1 VFGLLQRLSALDA
14 DAASGLRV
22 IGFLDALVE
31 HGAGIDAVL
40 RQTAVLTE
48 CPVGVRTADGLL
60 SKRVE
65 AGGSVQAGR
74 PRAGARRHCLPSG
87 DQIWLER
94 EGSPHPLD
102 ELVLERFGIA
112 ASVALGRGQRDVGD
126 LDQAALLQLAIGTK
140 SPESE
145 RRRALERLGLRA
157 TSTVHV
163 IALSGPPELLCE
175 VGRAVP
181 GRLRARAGSLEV
193 LVAAEPPDD
202 VTAVPVGV
210 RVGIACPHVAA
221 DLPQAW
227 REARTALRFASASRR
242 SVPPYPPHEPPI
254 VRFDTLGGFAAI
266 AEALSAEQI
275 NCVPDVIA
283 LDRLAELT
291 GGEEMIRTLTAV
303 AATDSL
309 RRAAV
314 ILHMH
319 HNSVA
324 HRVTRAEQFLGYP
337 VADYY
342 GRPKLMLAL
351 MLRQIRDSAA
361 RL

>member
-22 IGFLDALVE
+22 IGFFDTLVE
-31 HGAGIDAVL
+31 HGASIDAVL
-40 RQTAVLTE
+40 RQTAVLAE

-65 AGGSVQAGR
+65 AGGSVHPAR
-74 PRAGARRHCLPSG
+74 PRAGARVHCLPSG

-94 EGSPHPLD
+94 AGTPHPLD

-112 ASVALGRGQRDVGD
+112 ATVALGRGHRDIGD
-126 LDQAALLQLAIGTK
+126 LDQAALLLLAIGTK
-140 SPESE
+140 APESE

-157 TSTVHV
+157 SST
-163 IALSGPPELLCE
+163 IYMMALSGPPGLLCE
-175 VGRAVP
+175 VGRTVP
-181 GRLRARAGSLEV
+181 GRLRARAGPLEV

-202 VTAVPVGV
+202 ITAVPVGG
-210 RVGIACPHVAA
+210 RIGIASAHVAA

-227 REARTALRFASASRR
+227 REARTALRFAAASRR
-242 SVPPYPPHEPPI
+242 PTPPYPPHEPPI
-254 VRFDTLGGFAAI
+254 VRFDTLGGFAAV
-266 AEALSAEQI
+266 AEALTAEQI
-275 NCVPDVIA
+275 NRVPDVIA

-291 GGEEMIRTLTAV
+291 GGEEMIRTLSAV

-324 HRVTRAEQFLGYP
+324 HRVARAEQFLGYP

-351 MLRQIRDSAA
+351 ALRQIRESAA
-361 RL
+361 LL